1 MDDKTLAKKFANGDE
16 KAFNKLVLR
25 HREWVQAMVLKS
37 TGDEALAQDIAQNV
51 FIKVYFKIHQFRFE
65 SEFKTWIYRILMN
78 EINYWYRK
86 NRLITWFGDDLNKYF
101 STSQIEKNK
110 VSENEENHLRKNIKK
125 LAKMQR
131 SVVVLRVFQELP
143 FKNIGNILGI
153 SENSAKV
160 NYYKAK
166 ENLKKWMKVWIY
178 E

>member
-1 MDDKTLAKKFANGDE
+1 MKLNDNQRENLKT
-16 KAFNKLVLR
+16 
-25 HREWVQAMVLKS
+25 
-37 TGDEALAQDIAQNV
+37 
-51 FIKVYFKIHQFRFE
+51 Y
-65 SEFKTWIYRILMN
+65 
-78 EINYWYRK
+78 
-86 NRLITWFGDDLNKYF
+86 
-101 STSQIEKNK
+101 QIENNK
-110 VSENEENHLRKNIKK
+110 VSENEEIHLRKNIKK

-153 SENSAKV
+153 TENSAKV